1 MELFDRVVSLVH
13 FLLLFY
19 IEKSEL
25 VTWKQKLNTVIMS
38 MAIKWQFYKNK
49 FAWNFAGLSGEY
61 REYHVIFLKVL
72 GEHITTQALVL
83 INVSILSTLISVY

>member
-1 MELFDRVVSLVH
+1 
-13 FLLLFY
+13 
-19 IEKSEL
+19 
-25 VTWKQKLNTVIMS
+25 MS

-72 GEHITTQALVL
+72 GEHSFYIYLRCSLKQYIAEYRFR
-83 INVSILSTLISVY
+83 SDKPE